1 MILSVAYITR
11 GRSSEVL
18 FSFCSFLMQA
28 HNNRNIEYLFII
40 DKDDTATIEMLDK
53 VLILSQYFFASVG
66 TDPRLYPKI
75 KYIKSKKRYGYQ
87 ELEQYQNLAAK
98 HFIGDCLIILND
110 DVFCIQKNWDK
121 RFFDGMEK
129 LDMGDPILIR
139 CKAENEP
146 YATMYGINRKWYE
159 LTKKF
164 SGSRDTEQYLSRV
177 YEEVDRELKHEA
189 VREVNKY
196 KKFPDVF
203 EPRFFYLHISRNSL
217 GDPVTQNQVQV
228 AHDPLYPNIEH
239 MPANQ
244 DGEDMIVPHILLDR
258 LPADDIGG
266 NGKVEQRT
274 PKHGLHSSSV
284 ADSRLNEDISVI
296 KKHFEGKDIVQAGD
310 STVEDLREYKGSGQ
324 LPSGIVSSSAQIM
337 SGSV

>member
-1 MILSVAYITR
+1 MILSLAYITR

-40 DKDDTATIEMLDK
+40 DKDDTETIEMLDK
-53 VLILSQYFFASVG
+53 VLILSQYFFASVS

-98 HFIGDCLIILND
+98 HFMGDCLIILND
-110 DVFCIQKNWDK
+110 DVLCIQKDWDK
-121 RFFDGMEK
+121 RFFEGMEN
-129 LDMGDPILIR
+129 LDMEDPILIR

-159 LTKKF
+159 LTKRF

-189 VREVNKY
+189 VREMNKY

-203 EPRFFYLHISRNSL
+203 EPRIFYLHISRNSPL
-217 GDPVTQNQVQV
+217 PGSIYTEGVPVAHTQNQVQINRDSV
-228 AHDPLYPNIEH
+228 YPKIEH
-239 MPANQ
+239 EPYEGQ
-244 DGEDMIVPHILLDR
+244 DWGPWGPDGENITDPHVLLDR

-284 ADSRLNEDISVI
+284 ADSRLNEDINVI
-296 KKHFEGKDIVQAGD
+296 KKHFEGKDIVQM
-310 STVEDLREYKGSGQ
+310 SKDLD
-324 LPSGIVSSSAQIM
+324 
-337 SGSV
+337 